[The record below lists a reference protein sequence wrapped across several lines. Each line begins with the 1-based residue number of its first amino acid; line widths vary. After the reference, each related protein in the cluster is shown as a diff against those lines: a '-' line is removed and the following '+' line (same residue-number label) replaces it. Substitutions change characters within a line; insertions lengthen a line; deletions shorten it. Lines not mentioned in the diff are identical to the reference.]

1 MVSAEE
7 VLASDALLREGLAAN
22 QGPEDEEELWKAPPP
37 AANEML
43 LGPVADGI
51 GTDVC

>member
-7 VLASDALLREGLAAN
+7 VLASDALLRKGLAEN
-22 QGPEDEEELWKAPPP
+22 PGPEDEEEVWEASPP

-51 GTDVC
+51 GTH

>member
-22 QGPEDEEELWKAPPP
+22 PGPEDEEEVWEAPPP

-43 LGPVADGI
+43 LGPVSDGI
-51 GTDVC
+51 GTQ